1 MVSCWLYAPQMQD
14 LESRLQALALSDA
27 QTRVQTAI
35 ATREA
40 ELTTVHAHAMRE
52 QRVVLETTADT
63 AVKALI
69 ASHNDEVQELQSQL
83 VYTEQQHVTQLE
95 QLQVEF
101 DNNMKAALDNQ
112 SDAFKQQLDEAVA
125 DARAQVREDCLQE
138 YERAQR
144 DTATAHASA
153 LNELKQVIM
162 AQHEA
167 ALSAHASQSAGENT
181 HVVCCC

>member
-1 MVSCWLYAPQMQD
+1 MQH

-52 QRVVLETTADT
+52 QRIVLESAADA

-83 VYTEQQHVTQLE
+83 VYTEQQHATQLE
-95 QLQVEF
+95 QLRVEF
-101 DNNMKAALDNQ
+101 DNNMKVALDNQ
-112 SDAFKQQLDEAVA
+112 SDAFKQQLDQVVA
-125 DARAQVREDCLQE
+125 DARAQVKEDCLQE

-153 LNELKQVIM
+153 LNELKQVLM
-162 AQHEA
+162 VQHES
-167 ALSAHASQSAGENT
+167 ALSALASQLAGENS
-181 HVVCCC
+181 HMVCC